1 MNKFKITNIT
11 NLWQFVRLCRKGA
24 SLCGASEHPPRE
36 GVSTLVTLIGLFTA
50 SVCHHMALQTTF
62 SRGSIFTL
70 IAFQK
75 LLSIANSQIH
85 PRQICFRQI
94 NVGFLKMINT
104 TILLHYNQW
113 LTFLRLSLFLD
124 TKRVKCMVIHRT
136 QKVKVWRTRVFDRW
150 TQIS

>member
-1 MNKFKITNIT
+1 MLLHMLSQNISSIGRILT
-11 NLWQFVRLCRKGA
+11 LGAFVRLAENVCLYVALQNIRPG
-24 SLCGASEHPPRE
+24 E
-36 GVSTLVTLIGLFTA
+36 GMFTLGTLIGLFIA

-62 SRGSIFTL
+62 LRGSIFTL

-136 QKVKVWRTRVFDRW
+136 QKVKV
-150 TQIS
+150 